1 MVGLMTLTW
10 AWAETTLAMT
20 VGVINKEIGPINGHR
35 EAPLSLKARVSCFR
49 VALRDID
56 ILHPL
61 QEEGRALAVR
71 FGILSKRRNEIIHGA
86 AWEHHE
92 SGFESVGIGVKS
104 GDFDIRNK
112 HFNQSDAILLTAEI
126 AKLQDD
132 AVAFMQM
139 VVAVI
144 ENRKS
149 RPA

>member
-20 VGVINKEIGPINGHR
+20 IGIINKEIEPIKGYR
-35 EAPLSLKARVSCFR
+35 EAPLSLKSRVACFR
-49 VALRDID
+49 VALRDIT

-71 FGILSKRRNEIIHGA
+71 FGVLSKRRNEFIHGA

-92 SGFESVGIGVKS
+92 GGFESVAIGVKA
-104 GDFDIRNK
+104 GDFDVRNQR
-112 HFNQSDAILLTAEI
+112 FNQGDAILLTTEI
-126 AKLQDD
+126 ATLQDD
-132 AVAFMQM
+132 AANFMLK
-139 VVAVI
+139 VTAIV
-144 ENRKS
+144 EGRKS